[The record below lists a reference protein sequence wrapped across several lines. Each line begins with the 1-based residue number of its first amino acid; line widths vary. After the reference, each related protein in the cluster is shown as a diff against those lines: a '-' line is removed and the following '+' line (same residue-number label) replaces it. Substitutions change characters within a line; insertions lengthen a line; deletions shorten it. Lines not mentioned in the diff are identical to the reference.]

1 MYITRLTISKQP
13 EFESEKPSNMFE
25 REILI
30 ADDAVDSL
38 MFGVLSTQ
46 EFCCRSRSAQGEN
59 LTNGCLKKHWARRTL
74 ASRRL
79 PGCRASHAHSGS
91 IASDAT
97 GACKSTLFDS
107 I

>member
-1 MYITRLTISKQP
+1 VYITRLTISKQP

-59 LTNGCLKKHWARRTL
+59 LTNGCLHEKALGT
-74 ASRRL
+74 ADV
-79 PGCRASHAHSGS
+79 G
-91 IASDAT
+91 IAT
-97 GACKSTLFDS
+97 IACMPR
-107 I
+107 

>member
-46 EFCCRSRSAQGEN
+46 EFCEQYIHPSICGLSIEER
-59 LTNGCLKKHWARRTL
+59 ARREL
-74 ASRRL
+74 N
-79 PGCRASHAHSGS
+79 
-91 IASDAT
+91 
-97 GACKSTLFDS
+97 
-107 I
+107 